1 MNDHADSQHV
11 IVLGAG
17 LSGLTLAWRLSKTGV
32 RVTVLEKSDR
42 VGGVIQS
49 ERIDGFLCER
59 GPNSMLVK
67 SATAEGFL
75 DEIGLS
81 SEIIESNPVADK
93 RYLVK
98 NGRPVAMP
106 MSAMSAIG
114 TPLYSMRGKLRLLA
128 EPFIKAAPADGD
140 ESVASFVTRRMGH
153 EFLDYGI
160 DALVSG
166 IWAGDPDQLSIRY
179 AFPKVWNLEAQ
190 YGSMIGGAL
199 KLSRQRRKSGEK
211 RYKSRLIAF
220 RDGIAKLPQTLAET
234 SAARIVTSASLTS
247 ISRCDDK
254 WTVSWRQPGGEISE
268 TCSELIVSTPA
279 FGVADLPWES
289 SLATTLG
296 SFPDLYH
303 PPVTTLVLGYRRE
316 QVGHPLD
323 GFGMLIP
330 HAENRRV
337 LGAIFSSTCFPDRA
351 PDGHV
356 SLLIFIGGTTM
367 PECASDDKERS
378 IALATKELGDLLQLE
393 GKPVFSEQTYHR
405 QAIPQYNVGYGDFL
419 ARLEQLEKENS
430 GLFFC
435 ANYRGGPGLSD
446 VLDSSLAMGQRILD
460 SRAQAQRRS

>member
-1 MNDHADSQHV
+1 MNDQANSRHM

-17 LSGLTLAWRLSKTGV
+17 LSGLALAWRLSKAGI
-32 RVTVLEKSDR
+32 RVTVVEKSDH

-49 ERIDGFLCER
+49 RRIDGYLCER

-67 SATAEGFL
+67 SASAENFV

-81 SEIIESNPVADK
+81 SDIIESNPIADR

-106 MSAMSAIG
+106 MSALSAIT
-114 TPLYSMRGKLRLLA
+114 TPLYSMRAKLRLLV
-128 EPFIKAAPADGD
+128 EPFIKAADADGD
-140 ESVASFVTRRMGH
+140 ESIASFVTRRMGH

-179 AFPKVWNLEAQ
+179 AFPKVWNLEARF
-190 YGSMIGGAL
+190 GSMIGGAL
-199 KLSRQRRKSGEK
+199 KLSRERRKSGEK
-211 RYKSRLIAF
+211 GYKSRLIAF
-220 RDGIAKLPQTLAET
+220 KDGIEMLPQTLART
-234 SAARIVTSASLTS
+234 SSAKIVTNANLTS
-247 ISRCDDK
+247 ISRSADN
-254 WTVSWRQPGGEISE
+254 WTVRWQQADGETSE
-268 TCSELIVSTPA
+268 TCSDLVVSTPA
-279 FGVADLPWES
+279 FDVPGLPWES
-289 SLATTLG
+289 TLAAKLG
-296 SFPDLYH
+296 SFSDLYH

-330 HAENRRV
+330 HAEDRRV

-351 PDGHV
+351 PDDHV
-356 SLLIFIGGTTM
+356 SLMIFIGGTTM

-378 IALATKELGDLLQLE
+378 VALATEELGDLLRLK
-393 GKPVFSEQTYHR
+393 GDPVFSQQTYHR
-405 QAIPQYNVGYGDFL
+405 RAIPQYNVGYGEFL
-419 ARLEQLEKENS
+419 AHLGHLEEDHP

-446 VLDSSLAMGQRILD
+446 VLDSSLAMSRRILKQV
-460 SRAQAQRRS
+460 SSE